1 MQASTEN
8 VTSSR
13 PMIVTTTENIPDTRV
28 VKTIGQVFG
37 LTVRSRSLG
46 GNIAAGLK
54 SLVGGEIGSYVKLNE
69 DARRQALDRMVQNAA
84 AMGANAVTMM
94 RFDSTEM
101 GRSMSE
107 IVAYGTARVVEMAA
121 DAPDPSARR
130 AERAAMS
137 VVEWVILAVV
147 VLGVVIALFGWDR
160 YRGNRKSA
168 GEAAA
173 PSPRARC
180 SLTQRLVS
188 GCACGTTRRPASGN
202 TAPSEPRPVSMRAV
216 ATMPVFADLPVARK
230 GEVR

>member
-8 VTSSR
+8 ITSSR
-13 PMIVTTTENIPDTRV
+13 PMIVTTTENIPGTRV

-69 DARRQALDRMVQNAA
+69 DSRRQALDRMVQNAA

-107 IVAYGTARVVEMAA
+107 IVAYGTARVVEWL
-121 DAPDPSARR
+121 PTPPTPPARR
-130 AERAAMS
+130 AEGAHARGGM
-137 VVEWVILAVV
+137 
-147 VLGVVIALFGWDR
+147 GDPRGRRPGDR
-160 YRGNRKSA
+160 YRHLRLG
-168 GEAAA
+168 
-173 PSPRARC
+173 PVPRQPEGCRHGSGSEPTSEVFIDPA
-180 SLTQRLVS
+180 LVS
-188 GCACGTTRRPASGN
+188 GCACGTTQRQANGS
-202 TAPSEPRPVSMRAV
+202 TAPSESRPVSSS
-216 ATMPVFADLPVARK
+216 P
-230 GEVR
+230 